1 MSDFPELTQA
11 VIDGNRNKVIEIVNA
26 ELEKGVAP
34 QSLLSEYMIPGML
47 EVGNLMQEG
56 EYFIPE
62 VLRSAKAMKG
72 VLEILE
78 PLLEASGGAQSVGYI
93 VIGTVD
99 GDIHDIGKNLVTM
112 LLKGSGFA
120 VNDLG
125 VSVKSEAFVEA
136 LKEKEGAVLLGLSA
150 LITPT
155 LDEMPVVIKAIED
168 AGLRDRVKIMVGG
181 APVTQEFA
189 EEIGADGTAE
199 DAAAAVP
206 GAIGLSGSSVSRSF
220 VQASAAQLKAFQE
233 RDLSAEDCVTL
244 FLDGK
249 TFADATMVIA
259 LGITMTGEKRLL
271 GFIETDTENAMVL
284 SSFLRSLVARGL
296 DVSQGLLVIID
307 GGKRFVGFPLP
318 EGDLVASIEAAIAR

>member
-26 ELEKGVAP
+26 ELDKGVEP

-78 PLLEASGGAQSVGYI
+78 PLLEASGGAQSAGYI

-125 VSVKSEAFVEA
+125 VSVKSDAFVEA
-136 LKEKEGAVLLGLSA
+136 LKEKEGTLLLGLSA

-189 EEIGADGTAE
+189 DEIGADGTAE
-199 DAAAAVP
+199 DAAAAVSL
-206 GAIGLSGSSVSRSF
+206 AKELL
-220 VQASAAQLKAFQE
+220 AA
-233 RDLSAEDCVTL
+233 
-244 FLDGK
+244 
-249 TFADATMVIA
+249 
-259 LGITMTGEKRLL
+259 
-271 GFIETDTENAMVL
+271 
-284 SSFLRSLVARGL
+284 
-296 DVSQGLLVIID
+296 
-307 GGKRFVGFPLP
+307 
-318 EGDLVASIEAAIAR
+318 

>member
-26 ELEKGVAP
+26 ELDKGVAP
-34 QSLLSEYMIPGML
+34 QSLLSDYMIPGML

-136 LKEKEGAVLLGLSA
+136 LKEKEGTLLLGLSA

-168 AGLRDRVKIMVGG
+168 AGLRERVKIMVGG

-189 EEIGADGTAE
+189 DEIGADGTAE
-199 DAAAAVP
+199 DAAAAVSL
-206 GAIGLSGSSVSRSF
+206 AKELL
-220 VQASAAQLKAFQE
+220 AA
-233 RDLSAEDCVTL
+233 
-244 FLDGK
+244 
-249 TFADATMVIA
+249 
-259 LGITMTGEKRLL
+259 
-271 GFIETDTENAMVL
+271 
-284 SSFLRSLVARGL
+284 
-296 DVSQGLLVIID
+296 
-307 GGKRFVGFPLP
+307 
-318 EGDLVASIEAAIAR
+318 

>member
-26 ELEKGVAP
+26 ELEKGVDP

-99 GDIHDIGKNLVTM
+99 GDIHDIGKNLVAM

-136 LKEKEGAVLLGLSA
+136 LKEKEGALLLGLSA

-155 LDEMPVVIKAIED
+155 LDEMPVVIKAIEE

-189 EEIGADGTAE
+189 DEIGADGTAE
-199 DAAAAVP
+199 DAAAAV
-206 GAIGLSGSSVSRSF
+206 
-220 VQASAAQLKAFQE
+220 
-233 RDLSAEDCVTL
+233 TL
-244 FLDGK
+244 AKEL
-249 TFADATMVIA
+249 IA
-259 LGITMTGEKRLL
+259 
-271 GFIETDTENAMVL
+271 V
-284 SSFLRSLVARGL
+284 
-296 DVSQGLLVIID
+296 
-307 GGKRFVGFPLP
+307 
-318 EGDLVASIEAAIAR
+318 